1 MGDKSL
7 DAYPRYTANIIRTE
21 AEFEAW
27 REFFDAKR
35 KDPALA
41 RAIEI
46 GEKEIAAR
54 LELIKKDREAVDKS
68 LDGARGRT

>member
-21 AEFEAW
+21 SEFEAW
-27 REFFDAKR
+27 KDFFLPM
-35 KDPALA
+35 KDEPALA

-54 LELIKKDREAVDKS
+54 LRLIKNDRDVVVKA
-68 LDGARGRT
+68 LG

>member
-1 MGDKSL
+1 M

-21 AEFEAW
+21 KEFAAW
-27 REFFDAKR
+27 RDFFDPKR

-54 LELIKKDREAVDKS
+54 LKLIKKDREEVFFS
-68 LDGARGRT
+68 LN